1 MSAAFVAVTIH
12 VPAEVN
18 DNVEPATEHP
28 VAVPLDAIY
37 ETAPVPDPPEVVRGT
52 DVGYVPVVLVT
63 VSAAWLPLVIVNV
76 CSVEDIE
83 L

>member
-1 MSAAFVAVTIH
+1 MH

-18 DNVEPATEHP
+18 DSVEPATEHP

-37 ETAPVPDPPEVVRGT
+37 ETAPVPEPPEVVRDT
-52 DVGYVPVVLVT
+52 DVVYVPVVLVT
-63 VSAAWLPLVIVNV
+63 INAAWLALVIVKV
-76 CSVEDIE
+76 ASVELAE